1 MAEIKR
7 IIDDLDSNYEESD
20 NGEEED
26 EFWREQRRDLETATT
41 ESFND
46 ELLKELQVASNIHTG
61 PIKLTSGWEDRA
73 LFAEKLQFAHK
84 IFKGTASK
92 VLFGLGRSTHI
103 PLD

>member
-7 IIDDLDSNYEESD
+7 IIDDLDSNYGESD

-46 ELLKELQVASNIHTG
+46 ELLKELQVASVRT
-61 PIKLTSGWEDRA
+61 L
-73 LFAEKLQFAHK
+73 
-84 IFKGTASK
+84 
-92 VLFGLGRSTHI
+92 
-103 PLD
+103 